1 MPPRAWLLPLAAA
14 IVAPPDYDPDLLSC
28 RERCEMLT
36 DCDVRTWEETVAIRE
51 CQKECPYD
59 PEENIIPFTREDCH
73 TISKRRG
80 RDVERG
86 SGEDGCL
93 GGCPEM
99 PFGHVYTNDLRAMHA
114 SGELNNVGTH
124 AYYHERDRNH
134 ETCFRGMDCFEEP
147 DWGSIVDAELAETK
161 VKIGQ
166 GEDYRPVLEPEMLKP
181 VVDGLDVLE
190 EVKAETERD
199 SILKRED
206 EIREMHAAALRA
218 QEEREYWNELAKA
231 DAEAAKRERE
241 RVLAIEKR
249 VEAEAAAAAQ
259 RRVREEALLDAVLG
273 WTDAAGER
281 KARLLARSAERAA
294 EEAAK
299 VIDGMD
305 DVVEA
310 TQAKNDAIALGE
322 SIDEALDELVAPSI
336 DAVDAAMAAFE
347 DPIEDAI
354 AAPLDP
360 TLRYADDDHD
370 EEDPYVPDLGDW
382 EEEDAVDGLAAP
394 AKPRPP
400 PPRRKKGEP
409 KPPARRGRRDDATIR
424 KLEERLGK
432 PRRPRRLDGGAPSE
446 NATDTNATDAVLE
459 QKLAGI
465 VDEVLAPIDPGL
477 PVAADEPELTLPVG
491 GEPIVDNI
499 L

>member
-1 MPPRAWLLPLAAA
+1 MRAWLLPLAAA

-36 DCDVRTWEETVAIRE
+36 DCDVRTWEETVAIRQ
-51 CQKECPYD
+51 CQKDCPYD

-86 SGEDGCL
+86 SGEDGCM

-124 AYYHERDRNH
+124 AYYHERDRDH
-134 ETCFRGMDCFEEP
+134 ETCFRGMDCYEEP
-147 DWGSIVDAELAETK
+147 DWGSIVDAELQETK

-166 GEDYRPVLEPEMLKP
+166 GEDYRPVLEPEMLQP

-190 EVKAETERD
+190 EVKQETERD
-199 SILKRED
+199 AILERED

-231 DAEAAKRERE
+231 DAEAAKKERE
-241 RVLAIEKR
+241 RVMAIEKR

-281 KARLLARSAERAA
+281 EARLLARSAERAA

-322 SIDEALDELVAPSI
+322 SIGEALDELVAPSI
-336 DAVDAAMAAFE
+336 DAVDDAMAAFE
-347 DPIEDAI
+347 DPLEDAI

-360 TLRYADDDHD
+360 TLRYADDRHD
-370 EEDPYVPDLGDW
+370 DEDPYVPDLGDW

-400 PPRRKKGEP
+400 PPPRKKGEP

-459 QKLAGI
+459 AKLAGI

-491 GEPIVDNI
+491 GDPIVDNI